1 MPIGTV
7 RVWSEVYGQG
17 SNMFDVSGISAAVA
31 GIAQGAASF
40 AKAAADGSFAVSETG
55 GRALLEAIREMR
67 DWIDSQGNRLYLLQ
81 QQPQLGSSYGAETMK
96 PYVQQ
101 VASDQQGFVTML
113 KAFRNSLDE
122 AEQGINDAMGN
133 YRHMDTGIAKQ
144 YTVEA

>member
-1 MPIGTV
+1 
-7 RVWSEVYGQG
+7 VYEQG
-17 SNMFDVSGISAAVA
+17 PNMVDVSAISAAVA
-31 GIAQGAASF
+31 GIAKGAASF

-67 DWIDSQGNRLYLLQ
+67 DWIDAQGARLTLLQ
-81 QQPQLGSSYGAETMK
+81 QQPQLGGSYGAQTMK

-113 KAFRNSLDE
+113 QAFRTSLDD

-144 YTVEA
+144 YTAEA